1 MFSEKIMSRLLNS
14 NKFWIALLLTTAI
27 IAASYSIYKT
37 QSTKL
42 VDTDAYSSFSSSM
55 EEITENAAGGFA
67 SQQELM
73 SFIEGWADERSLEYK
88 EDKYGNIIF
97 SKPAVKRKKNV
108 TPTLIAVSMNYET
121 AADNAEVLAAAAA
134 IAVSDVESGRRTVVF
149 FNDEQGLARGYR
161 GINKKYITAKTKVIY
176 LDEGPSTYLSTGSF
190 QQRLSEISIP
200 AAMEDNPCD
209 TAVKISITGI
219 KTGVPG
225 PGITKQPDPISAFSS
240 LLTRLKSKSVDCRLA
255 GLEVGSNGN
264 MYPVSLEATITLNSY
279 NLASFTGYIDK
290 RIKAWNKAYDQDYEG
305 LSFTYEVI
313 EDEDAL
319 PERVYTAKTTDKLT
333 GILYT
338 IRSGAYRYAE
348 SDSIPEGKEVGDL
361 YGYNCLLGINTSKS
375 NIEIPVLIQGS
386 DDSFTDRIFNDNL
399 AAAELYKCS
408 YTQTKFTEAFS
419 NTRNKL
425 SRTFKSTHDKVA
437 DDPVTD
443 ALTVTTDNCFTPCSY
458 LQAKNSKAD
467 IIHIRI
473 KGSSASDIANSIL
486 CYIKAKGNTSI
497 FK

>member
-1 MFSEKIMSRLLNS
+1 MSKLLSN
-14 NKFWIALLLTTAI
+14 NKFRIAILLLAAI
-27 IAASYSIYKT
+27 IAASVSICKS

-42 VDTDAYSSFSSSM
+42 IDKDAYSSFSASM
-55 EEITENAAGGFA
+55 KEVSESADGGF
-67 SQQELM
+67 SDQQELM
-73 SFIEGWADERSLEYK
+73 SFIESWADERSLEYK

-108 TPTLIAVSMNYET
+108 TPTLIAVSMNHET

-134 IAVSDVESGRRTVVF
+134 IAVSDVESGRRTVIF

-161 GINKKYITAKTKVIY
+161 GISSKYITSKTKVIY
-176 LDEGPSTYLSTGSF
+176 LDEGSTSYLSTGSF

-225 PGITKQPDPISAFSS
+225 PGISKQPDPISALSS

-255 GLEVGSNGN
+255 DLEIGSNGN

-279 NLASFTGYIDK
+279 NLASFTAYIDN
-290 RIKAWNKAYDQDYEG
+290 RIKAWNKTYDSDTETED

-313 EDEDAL
+313 EDEEAL
-319 PERVYTAKTTDKLT
+319 PEKVYTAKTTDKLT

-338 IRSGAYRYAE
+338 ILSGAYRYAA
-348 SDSIPEGKEVGDL
+348 SDSIPEGKEVGDI
-361 YGYNCLLGINTSKS
+361 YGYNCLLDVRASKS
-375 NIEIPVLIQGS
+375 RIVIPVLLQGS
-386 DDSFTDRIFNDNL
+386 DDSFTDRIFNDNQ
-399 AAAELYKCS
+399 AAAELYECS
-408 YTQTKFTEAFS
+408 YTQTSLTEAFS
-419 NTRNKL
+419 NSKNKL
-425 SRTFKSTHDKVA
+425 SRTFRSTHDKVA
-437 DDPVTD
+437 DDPITD
-443 ALTVTTDNCFTPCSY
+443 ALIVTTDNYFTPCSY

-467 IIHIRI
+467 IIHLRT
-473 KGSSASDIANSIL
+473 KASSASDIANAIL